1 MEENNEKIYYK
12 QCTPLGFT
20 SIYLNYFYKQGAP
33 MGQFCMDDLFVEKWL
48 LLIPEL
54 RRSDLFKI
62 PG

>member
-33 MGQFCMDDLFVEKWL
+33 MGQFCMDDLFRKVV
-48 LLIPEL
+48 II
-54 RRSDLFKI
+54 DT
-62 PG
+62 